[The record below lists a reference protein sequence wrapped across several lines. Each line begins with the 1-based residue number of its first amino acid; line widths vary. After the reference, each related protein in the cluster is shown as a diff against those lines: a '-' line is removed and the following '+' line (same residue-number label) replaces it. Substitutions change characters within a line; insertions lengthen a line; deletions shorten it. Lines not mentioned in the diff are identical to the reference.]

1 LAKRWGLALGAGGLY
16 GLAYVGVFKALAD
29 AGLRP
34 DLVSG
39 TSAGA
44 IAAGLYAAGVALD
57 DIERELRRMA
67 VPSRWV
73 VKGIPAIARGLST
86 RAGMVDGDVIERE
99 LDRLLGGRSLSDVD
113 PPVVIEAVDIETGEL
128 VVMSTLESP
137 DVLPLA
143 RTSWLTDVRL
153 SEAIRAS
160 ISIPGVFVPK
170 RLDGRKLV
178 DGAVRDMVPAAVL
191 RALGAE
197 FVVAVDLLSGQEEPV
212 KVHNVVEVIARAIG
226 LLEREAIRERLAS
239 LADVV
244 IAPALPPPSAAMA
257 KNIERYSCAGEQ
269 ETRRYIPHILR
280 LLAGRAAI

>member
-1 LAKRWGLALGAGGLY
+1 MAKRWGLALGAGGLY

-34 DLVSG
+34 DVVSG

-57 DIERELRRMA
+57 DIERELRQMA

-73 VKGIPAIARGLST
+73 VKGIPAIARGLTT
-86 RAGMVDGDVIERE
+86 RAGMVDGDLIERE
-99 LDRLLGGRSLSDVD
+99 LDRLLGGRSVSDVH

-137 DVLPLA
+137 GIPPLA
-143 RTSWLTDVRL
+143 RTSWLADVRL

-160 ISIPGVFVPK
+160 SSIPGVFVPK
-170 RLDGRKLV
+170 LLDGRKLV

-197 FVVAVDLLSGQEEPV
+197 CVVAVDLLSGQEQPV
-212 KVHNVVEVIARAIG
+212 RVDNAVEIIARAIG
-226 LLEREAIRERLAS
+226 LLEREAIRERLTS

-244 IAPALPPPSAAMA
+244 IAPVLPPPSASMA
-257 KNIERYSCAGEQ
+257 KNIERYSRAGEE
-269 ETRRYIPHILR
+269 ETRRYIPQIRR
-280 LLAGRAAI
+280 LLAGPTA

>member
-1 LAKRWGLALGAGGLY
+1 MY
-16 GLAYVGVFKALAD
+16 GLAYVGVFKVLAE

-57 DIERELRRMA
+57 DIQGELRRMA
-67 VPSRWV
+67 AASSWV
-73 VKGIPAIARGLST
+73 VKGIPAIARGLTT
-86 RAGMVDGDVIERE
+86 RAGMVDGDLIERE
-99 LDRLLGGRSLSDVD
+99 LERLLGGRSLSDVD

-128 VVMSTLESP
+128 VLMSTLERP

-143 RTSWLTDVRL
+143 RTSWLTGVRL

-170 RLDGRKLV
+170 RLNGRKLV
-178 DGAVRDMVPAAVL
+178 DGALRDMVPAAVL

-197 FVVAVDLLSGQEEPV
+197 FVVAIDLLSGQEQPV
-212 KVHNVVEVIARAIG
+212 RVDNAVEIIARAIG
-226 LLEREAIRERLAS
+226 LLEREAIRARLAS

-244 IAPALPPPSAAMA
+244 IAPVLPPPSASMPR
-257 KNIERYSCAGEQ
+257 NIERYISAGEE
-269 ETRRYIPHILR
+269 ETRRHIPHILR
-280 LLAGRAAI
+280 LLAGPAAT